1 MNPTELELFLYRHTE
16 SESWHLQHPGQ
27 LSHLYAKMKQ
37 EEFRGEVGYCFDFV
51 NTLKKDMIGMIKET
65 RFTVIPKHHHVD
77 MELNYIYSGSCTFVI
92 NGREITLKK
101 GDLCILDSDV
111 WHSATSYK
119 KEHDIVINIV
129 FRRQFFDGV
138 FLSRLSQQGVVAS
151 FLVDAVSRNRRH
163 DKYLIFH
170 TQNEPKIHSLI
181 QFLLCEYFDRS
192 SCYGE
197 LIKAYATALFLE
209 LVNVM
214 HSQAERTISGNNEIL
229 VPVLQ
234 YLEKNYKT
242 CTLTQLAEKFGYN
255 PNYLSAQLK
264 HITGCSFV
272 ELKNS
277 QQFFEAAFLLAN
289 TECAISEI
297 MEKIGCSNR
306 TFFYRKFEQIYGMTP
321 REYRVQA
328 RKLQE

>member
-119 KEHDIVINIV
+119 KEPARGHCPRPHHEPQAHH
-129 FRRQFFDGV
+129 RR
-138 FLSRLSQQGVVAS
+138 
-151 FLVDAVSRNRRH
+151 
-163 DKYLIFH
+163 
-170 TQNEPKIHSLI
+170 
-181 QFLLCEYFDRS
+181 
-192 SCYGE
+192 
-197 LIKAYATALFLE
+197 
-209 LVNVM
+209 
-214 HSQAERTISGNNEIL
+214 
-229 VPVLQ
+229 
-234 YLEKNYKT
+234 
-242 CTLTQLAEKFGYN
+242 
-255 PNYLSAQLK
+255 
-264 HITGCSFV
+264 
-272 ELKNS
+272 
-277 QQFFEAAFLLAN
+277 
-289 TECAISEI
+289 
-297 MEKIGCSNR
+297 
-306 TFFYRKFEQIYGMTP
+306 
-321 REYRVQA
+321 
-328 RKLQE
+328 